1 MWRLLSPARRLRKP
15 EDISAAFLQTHGIKG
30 VLLDIDNTLLAW
42 SERTLSEETRRWA
55 LALLDSGIA
64 IVLISNNRPRKVAHV
79 AGQLGV
85 PWVADA
91 RKPFP
96 VGIRKGMRLLG
107 LPAEETALIGDQLF
121 TDVLGGNRLGLL
133 TIWVKAR
140 SRREFLAT
148 QIVRQV
154 ERIVVRRLEKK
165 KRMPEEGWL

>member
-1 MWRLLSPARRLRKP
+1 MLRLLSPARRLQRP
-15 EDISAAFLQTHGIKG
+15 EEITAAFLQTQGVRGI
-30 VLLDIDNTLLAW
+30 LLDIDNTLLAW

-55 LALLDSGIA
+55 LGLLDSGIA

-85 PWVADA
+85 PWVANA
-91 RKPFP
+91 RKPFS

-107 LPAEETALIGDQLF
+107 VTPAETALIGDQLF

-133 TIWVKAR
+133 TIWVRAR

-154 ERIVVRRLEKK
+154 EKIVVHRLEKK